1 MLYAYVQSPI
11 GLIAISEADGFI
23 TSVLFVDNQT
33 EIETETALLAQA
45 KQQID
50 AYFAGTLKQ
59 FSLPIK
65 QKGTAF
71 RQAVWLS
78 LQDIG
83 YAHTIAYSTLASRM
97 DNKLAIRAI
106 AAANG
111 KNKIMILVPC
121 HRVIGING
129 EMTGYAGEIWRKQWL
144 LNHENKIAG
153 QGQVSLAL

>member
-11 GLIAISEADGFI
+11 GLIAITETDGFI
-23 TSVLFVDNQT
+23 TSLLFVDAKT
-33 EIETETALLAQA
+33 HLETETVLLAQA
-45 KQQID
+45 KQQIN

-78 LQDIG
+78 LHDIG

-97 DNKLAIRAI
+97 NNKLAIRAI

-111 KNKIMILVPC
+111 KNAIMLLVPC
-121 HRVIGING
+121 HRVLGING

-144 LNHENKIAG
+144 LNHESKIAG
-153 QGQVSLAL
+153 LGQVSLAL